1 MPLGPVMVDVLGT
14 ELSAEEKKRLKY
26 PLVGGVILFSR
37 NYQSVSQLQTLTTE
51 IHALRSP
58 PLLIAVDH
66 EGGRVQRFREGFTRI
81 PPMREF
87 GCIWDEH
94 PQRARNLL
102 HQAGWVIA
110 AELRAGGV
118 DFSFTPVLDLD
129 YGASSVIGN
138 RAFHSQPEAVSDL
151 AHHLMLGL
159 KQGGMAAV
167 GKHFPGHGYVAADS
181 HLEVPV
187 DERTYTDIAM
197 TDLIPFRRSVN
208 FGLSAVMPAHVIYP
222 SVDSKPAGFSRVW
235 LKDILRNELHF
246 DGMIFS
252 DDLCMAGAATAGSI
266 LERAEAALDAGCD
279 MVLVC
284 NNPAA
289 ADELLAGSQR
299 KTSPASFARLVRMH
313 GKPHPLSRDKLHE
326 DPLYVKAVHA
336 VAAIGVR
343 DGDLPFDAGKPDIC
357 GSL

>member
-1 MPLGPVMVDVLGT
+1 MPLGPVMVDIAGLEMT
-14 ELSAEEKKRLKY
+14 DAEIQRLKH

-37 NYQSVSQLQTLTTE
+37 NYQSVSQLQKLTAA
-51 IHALRSP
+51 IHAVRTP

-87 GCIWDEH
+87 GILWDEH
-94 PQRARNLL
+94 PQRAKNLA
-102 HQAGWVIA
+102 HQAGWVMA
-110 AELRAGGV
+110 SELRASGV
-118 DFSFTPVLDLD
+118 DFSFAPVLDLD

-138 RAFHSQPEAVSDL
+138 RAFHAKPQAVADL

-167 GKHFPGHGYVAADS
+167 GKHFPGHGYVTADS

-187 DERTYTDIAM
+187 DERGYGDIAM
-197 TDLIPFRRSVN
+197 HDLIPFAQMVD
-208 FGLSAVMPAHVIYP
+208 FGLPAVMPAHVIYP
-222 SVDSKPAGFSRVW
+222 QVDSRPAGFSPVW
-235 LKDILRNELHF
+235 LKEILRGELKF

-252 DDLCMAGAATAGSI
+252 DDLSMEGAAIAGGVVA
-266 LERAEAALDAGCD
+266 RAEAALDAGCD
-279 MVLVC
+279 MALVC

-289 ADELLAGSQR
+289 ADELLDGLKR
-299 KTSPASFARLVRMH
+299 KMAPASFARLVRMH
-313 GKPHPLSRDKLHE
+313 GKPHPSSWDKLHE
-326 DPLYVKAVHA
+326 DPNYVKAVRTVSA
-336 VAAIGVR
+336 LGVKE
-343 DGDLPFDAGKPDIC
+343 GDLPFDAAKPDIC